1 MIEQLWFVEEVAGKN
16 VVIEWVSPESRLLL
30 GERLRREIEK
40 RVAGL
45 GGLIKRSREFLAK
58 MNISY
63 GFVDIVIGVGEVR
76 GREGS
81 FHLVVPSMPC
91 ESAWIEFRN
100 DSASMGGEPVQE
112 TLAEIV
118 ELDETGC
125 GDQNHYYEEHTDDD
139 G

>member
-1 MIEQLWFVEEVAGKN
+1 MTEQLWFVEEVAGKK
-16 VVIEWVSPESRLLL
+16 VMIEWVSSESRLFLS
-30 GERLRREIEK
+30 GRLRREIEK
-40 RVAGL
+40 RIAGL
-45 GGLIKRSREFLAK
+45 GGVIKRSREFLAR

-81 FHLVVPSMPC
+81 FHLVVPSVPC

-100 DSASMGGEPVQE
+100 DSAIVGGEPVQE
-112 TLAEIV
+112 TLAEV
-118 ELDETGC
+118 VDMDEAGC
-125 GDQNHYYEEHTDDD
+125 GDQNHYYEGHTDDD

>member
-1 MIEQLWFVEEVAGKN
+1 MAEQLWFVEEVTGKN
-16 VVIEWVSPESRLLL
+16 VVIEWVSPEPRLLL
-30 GERLRREIEK
+30 GERLWREIEK

-45 GGLIKRSREFLAK
+45 GGLIKRSREFLAQ

-81 FHLVVPSMPC
+81 FHLVVPSMPN
-91 ESAWIEFRN
+91 ESSWIEFRN
-100 DSASMGGEPVQE
+100 DSASVGGEPIQE
-112 TLAEIV
+112 ILADVVEI
-118 ELDETGC
+118 DEAGC
-125 GDQNHYYEEHTDDD
+125 SDKNRYYEGHIDNN